1 MKSVGASR
9 YYSNDKIEEMLLGII
24 SNIKLS
30 DKMLL
35 WFKTKVETTVLEQ
48 SDFNKNKVSKIRASI
63 TKKEET
69 RKKLLIQKIDGKKNP
84 AEYEEID
91 RELVDEIKILK
102 EKLQELK
109 EEKVEND
116 WIQEAV
122 MKKISNLN
130 ETFREAPG
138 SIKNQMVLS
147 FCKKI
152 ILRHGELLP
161 ELKTF
166 LL

>member
-1 MKSVGASR
+1 MKR
-9 YYSNDKIEEMLLGII
+9 QQPLM
-24 SNIKLS
+24 
-30 DKMLL
+30 
-35 WFKTKVETTVLEQ
+35 
-48 SDFNKNKVSKIRASI
+48 
-63 TKKEET
+63 
-69 RKKLLIQKIDGKKNP
+69 QKIDGKKNP

-91 RELVDEIKILK
+91 RELVEEIKILK

-130 ETFREAPG
+130 KTFKEAPG

-152 ILRHGELLP
+152 VLRHGELLP
-161 ELKTF
+161 EFKSFLHHKTS
-166 LL
+166 